1 MATPAKKKPSRKN
14 RDQERLFNP
23 GRLNVWFAATSTLLL
38 VAWVLM
44 LWKDYA
50 RPWKG
55 YQKEYYA
62 ALIRVEEAAQAAVT
76 KATTTDEEIQ
86 TYVADLKERIGAEE
100 KSRASDGINA
110 RIAELEQKVYDTGRD
125 AKQADARFK
134 GVKGDHAVAKYEFE
148 IAQKRLKDLKRKR
161 ASEGDIETQ
170 AEIVED
176 RRAILNRLSSQWYE
190 LKRESENLIVEVQQ
204 YKLQITELEKP
215 LKELQKAL
223 EDVEGDVAKQKLKVS
238 GLRQKYA
245 KNQWRNAPFI
255 DFISPTIKIQQV
267 VLDDIHDN
275 WNFATNRKV
284 DRCTTCHLGIALP
297 TMGDP
302 DVINNPEFGV
312 EAYMR
317 AHPHLDVIAGTTS
330 PHPVE
335 KFGCSVCHHG
345 VGWATD
351 FARVAHQP
359 ATPEQK
365 AQWKED
371 HGWYKAKYIDYPMQ
385 PNEYVQGQCFKCHK
399 AGIFE
404 PVHYEESLD
413 HGYVED
419 HYVGAFSEENVWAQ
433 RAANNDPALL
443 DPVNRSAD
451 ALAARDPKKNPVLA
465 PGAVFGKWKLP
476 AAPMAVDGSQE
487 QVAQATE
494 AWLADHMGGAAAD
507 GEGGKYHD
515 GLINTRGW
523 RAEKYNLGYDTIVRY
538 GCQGCHKIADFGE
551 QVGYEAPPKVG
562 PDLTYMA
569 DKIAKGW
576 TPRWIRAPE
585 TYRIDT
591 KMPAFYYFVEKDA
604 YWRPVLDGEGQPR
617 LWSVR
622 DAHMTDPNPELGAN
636 YSHLLGVQSTDEDHA
651 RNEVEILAMSTYL
664 MNQQN
669 PKTGK
674 PWSRRDPTDPN
685 YDPVYEVEPPE
696 GNKDEGRK
704 LVNTLGCMAC
714 HLVPEVD
721 TIGGTAPDDP
731 ARFNYDP
738 LLMRGPRLMN
748 LGSKIDSRRW
758 FNAWLLNP
766 RHYTEHSLMPD
777 MRIGDLVDPLS
788 GEVLRSGAQRR
799 ADIID
804 YLLSF
809 EDEAFDSQPDPAYR
823 PAYEPIVA
831 DMWEEFFNKTPDGRA
846 KRPDVVAGELGA
858 LTEPNNL
865 ARVMSRLGERLMAR
879 KGCFG
884 CHNVAG
890 HEEEQPI
897 GVELSNHG
905 LKDIHQLDFG
915 RVPKYAKLK
924 IKDEQTGEVVKKKVD
939 VLPHKRDTFFRTKI
953 TYPRIYD
960 YSKQVRWTDKLRM
973 PRFNFRMDDELQ
985 QPKLHIAL
993 DDYDPDNPEHNEVRS
1008 TRAAVTG
1015 IVLGLVNEPIK
1026 PGAIYKPD
1034 EYEADIIAGRK
1045 VIKRYGCNN
1054 CHTIEGKQG
1063 LLWGWL
1069 QRERKLEFAALP
1081 PNLFSQGW
1089 RTRDEWLSK
1098 FLHDPEFLRPLVG
1111 VHMPKFGMN
1120 DAEILALVKYF
1131 KRLGGRDRGMGTYQP
1146 GSRLA
1151 DLVYDEPIAL
1161 TCKQDHVDL
1170 GVVRDGVEEAEALF
1184 DRINCNKCHLPKGWP
1199 GMPPDDGGVAPSF
1212 SHSADRLRHQWVR
1225 VLLDNPEHL
1234 IFGTKMPSVYGLGR
1248 KGGRDCSL
1256 EKQAFQFHL
1265 RNDPRWLALYNS
1277 DDPEKKAEALT
1288 ELAEVQMDALTEY
1301 VLYHYQPP
1309 KPPTEGP
1316 APAEGR

>member
-38 VAWVLM
+38 LAWVVM

-50 RPWKG
+50 RPWKN
-55 YQKEYYA
+55 YQKDYYA
-62 ALIRVEEAAQAAVT
+62 ALIRIEDAAESQVRR
-76 KATTTDEEIQ
+76 ATTTDEQIAA
-86 TYVADLKERIGAEE
+86 YVGDLDARILAEQGRRE
-100 KSRASDGINA
+100 SEGVNA
-110 RIAELEQKVYDTGRD
+110 RIAELEQKIYDTSRD
-125 AKQADARFK
+125 AKQSDAAFK
-134 GVKGDHAVAKYEFE
+134 GIKGDHAVAKYQFE
-148 IAQKRLKDLKRKR
+148 MARKRLRDLRR
-161 ASEGDIETQ
+161 RGASEGDIDAQSEV
-170 AEIVED
+170 VED
-176 RRAILNRLSSQWYE
+176 KRAVLNNLAGQWYE
-190 LKRESENLIVEVQQ
+190 LKRESENLIVQVQQ
-204 YKLQITELEKP
+204 YKLQVAELEAP
-215 LKELQKAL
+215 LKELQRAREAVL
-223 EDVEGDVAKQKLKVS
+223 QDVEKQKLKVS
-238 GLRQKYA
+238 GLKQKYA
-245 KNQWRNAPFI
+245 RNQWRNAPFI

-284 DRCTTCHLGIALP
+284 DRCTTCHLGIAMP
-297 TMGDP
+297 TMADP
-302 DVINNPEFGV
+302 DVTGNPEFGV
-312 EAYMR
+312 EDYMR

-351 FARVAHQP
+351 FSRAAHQP
-359 ATPEQK
+359 ATAEQK

-385 PNEYVQGQCFKCHK
+385 QNEYVQGQCFKCHK
-399 AGIFE
+399 KGIFE
-404 PVHYEESLD
+404 PVHYPETLD

-419 HYVGAFSEENVWAQ
+419 NAEYGVFAQ
-433 RAANNDPALL
+433 RAEINDPTA
-443 DPVNRSAD
+443 PGFGD
-451 ALAARDPKKNPVLA
+451 AEANPVL
-465 PGAVFGKWKLP
+465 PPNQVYGKWQLP
-476 AAPMAVDGSQE
+476 DAPVPVDGSQE
-487 QVAQATE
+487 QVAQATK
-494 AWLADHMGGAAAD
+494 AWLAEHMKGPVS
-507 GEGGKYHD
+507 EGGNYHD
-515 GLINTRGW
+515 GFISTRGW
-523 RAEKYNLGYDTIVRY
+523 RAEKYDLGYDAVVKY
-538 GCQGCHKIADFGE
+538 GCQGCHKIADFGD

-562 PDLTYMA
+562 PNLTYGG
-569 DKIAKGW
+569 DKLKSSFM
-576 TPRWIRAPE
+576 PRWIRAPE

-604 YWRPVLDGEGQPR
+604 YWRPVLDEQGAPR
-617 LWSVR
+617 VWSVR

-664 MNQQN
+664 LNQRN
-669 PKTGK
+669 PATGK
-674 PWSRRDPTDPN
+674 RWSRMEPTDPN

-696 GNKDEGRK
+696 GDKAEGRK
-704 LVNTLGCMAC
+704 LVNSLGCMAC
-714 HLVPEVD
+714 HMVPEVE
-721 TIGGTAPDDP
+721 TLAGFGPDDP

-748 LGSKIDSRRW
+748 LGSKIKSRRW

-766 RHYTEHSLMPD
+766 RHYTEHSLMPN
-777 MRIGDLVDPLS
+777 MRIDDLIDPLS

-804 YLLSF
+804 YLMSF
-809 EDEAFDSQPDPAYR
+809 EDEAFDAQPDPAYR
-823 PAYEPIVA
+823 PEYEPIVS
-831 DMWEEFFNKTPDGRA
+831 DMWEEFFNKTPSGLA
-846 KRPDVVAGELGA
+846 KRPDVVAGELGS
-858 LTEPNNL
+858 LTEPGNL
-865 ARVMSRLGERLMAR
+865 ARVMARLGERLMAR
-879 KGCFG
+879 KGCYG

-890 HEEEQPI
+890 HEKEQPI

-924 IKDEQTGEVVKKKVD
+924 VKDEQTGEIIKKKVD
-939 VLPHKRDTFFRTKI
+939 VLPHTRDRFFRTKV

-973 PRFNFRMDDELQ
+973 PRFNFRMDDDLQ
-985 QPKLHIAL
+985 QPKLEIPLAQ
-993 DDYDPDNPEHNEVRS
+993 YDPDNPEHHEIRATRS
-1008 TRAAVTG
+1008 AVVA

-1026 PGAIYKPD
+1026 PGAIYEPD

-1045 VIKRYGCNN
+1045 VVNHYGCKN

-1063 LLWGWL
+1063 FLWGWL
-1069 QRERKLEFAALP
+1069 KEERKLTPGALP
-1081 PNLFSQGW
+1081 PNLFTQGW
-1089 RTRDEWLSK
+1089 RSRDEWLSK
-1098 FLHDPEFLRPLVG
+1098 FLHEPVYLRPLVE

-1161 TCKQDHVDL
+1161 TCKQDNVDL

-1184 DRINCNKCHLPKGWP
+1184 NRINCNKCHLPKGWP
-1199 GMPPDDGGVAPSF
+1199 GLAEGDGGVAPSF
-1212 SHSADRLRHQWVR
+1212 EHSEERLRHQWVR
-1225 VLLDNPEHL
+1225 ALLDNPLHL
-1234 IFGTKMPSVYGLGR
+1234 IDGANMPNVYGLKR
-1248 KGGRDCSL
+1248 KGGRDCTL

-1265 RNDPRWLALYNS
+1265 RDDPRWLALYNS
-1277 DDPEKKAEALT
+1277 DDPEKQAQAET
-1288 ELAEVQMDALTEY
+1288 ELAEVQMDALTDY
-1301 VLYHYQPP
+1301 VLYHYSPP